1 MAAAVMGVP
10 MRVVVIGGG
19 ILGAVAAYSLLRA
32 KAEVTLL
39 DRAHDG
45 RATQA
50 GAGIVC
56 PWTTRYEGEALYA
69 MLHGGATAYPD
80 LVAALAE
87 DGETDLGYAR
97 VGTLSAPEDPALLDT
112 IEPLVRRRAAASP
125 MAGAITRLTAAEA
138 QGLFPAM
145 APRAALHVAGGA
157 RVDGRRLC
165 AALHRAIA
173 RRGGTLRQGLAELMM
188 QGDRLRG
195 ARLDGAPIEADAV
208 ILAGGAWAPDVLAP
222 LGLHLAVAPQRGQIL
237 HLRLEGT
244 DTAAWPVL
252 YPMTS
257 HYLLTFED
265 GRVVIGATRET
276 GSGFDL
282 RVTAAG
288 LAEVLATALSVAPG
302 LAQATHVETRIGFRP
317 MAPDGRP
324 LLGSVPELPGLV
336 IANGLGPSG
345 LTISPFAGRIAA
357 RLALG
362 EAPGLDLSPFD
373 PLRA

>member
-1 MAAAVMGVP
+1 
-10 MRVVVIGGG
+10 MRIVVIGGG
-19 ILGAVAAYSLLRA
+19 ILGAVATYSLLRRGA
-32 KAEVTLL
+32 KAILI
-39 DRAHDG
+39 DAAHPG

-50 GAGIVC
+50 GAGIVS

-69 MLHGGATAYPD
+69 MLEGGATAYPD

-97 VGTLSAPEDPALLDT
+97 IGTLCAPEDPAVLDA
-112 IEPLVRRRAAASP
+112 IEPLVRRRAAACP
-125 MAGAITRLTAAEA
+125 PAGDVTRLTAAEA
-138 QGLFPAM
+138 QRLFPAM
-145 APRAALHVAGGA
+145 APRDALHLTGGA
-157 RVDGRRLC
+157 RVDGRRLA

-173 RRGGTLRQGLAELMM
+173 RRGGVIRQGSAALATR
-188 QGDRLRG
+188 GDRVRG
-195 ARLDGAPIEADAV
+195 ATLDGEAIDADAV
-208 ILAGGAWAPDVLAP
+208 ILAAGAWAPALLAP
-222 LGLHLAVAPQRGQIL
+222 LGLRLAVEPQRGQIL
-237 HLRLEGT
+237 HLRLEGV

-252 YPMTS
+252 YPMSS

-317 MAPDGRP
+317 MPPDQKP
-324 LLGSVPELPGLV
+324 LLGTVPGLPGLV

-345 LTISPFAGRIAA
+345 LTVAPFAGRIAA
-357 RLALG
+357 GLALG
-362 EAPGLDLSPFD
+362 EAPPLDLAPYD
-373 PLRA
+373 PLRG